1 MTDGSRVWAV
11 KGVSD
16 HTRDAAREAAQAAGL
31 AIGDWIDRALAK
43 AAEEARHPKPPAAT
57 RAEVAKVVREAL
69 SEQLAPMAERID
81 RLAERLASLEEAVG
95 RPTRPE
101 PEPEP
106 AGDVVGAPAPAPTS
120 VEAVRTRLRR
130 RRGL

>member
-43 AAEEARHPKPPAAT
+43 AEEEARHPKPPAAT

-69 SEQLAPMAERID
+69 SEQLAPLAERID
-81 RLAERLASLEEAVG
+81 RLTERLAALEEAVG
-95 RPTRPE
+95 RRTR

-106 AGDVVGAPAPAPTS
+106 AGDVVGAPAPTL

-130 RRGL
+130 RRGI